1 MRITTKQS
9 RGWIV
14 ALGATPLLALMLS
27 VGIGHADSRMRG
39 GNPGGGHERGSA
51 GSWSGGRG
59 GSSWRGG
66 GNGGRDYSRGGSSG
80 GGSSRGGYSGGGYSR
95 GGYSGGYSR
104 GGYPGGGYS
113 RGGDWGRVR
122 YRPDYGGR
130 GYSGGYRRYGPR
142 GYYYPRSRSYVHF
155 GIGFGYPYY
164 GDYGPTRVVVARPVR
179 TILIANYPPSGCYYY
194 DPYCDMRFDCLDD
207 YYEHMQ
213 DCGHD
218 ATLEVID
225 GSGDCVG
232 TYGYVNGEWT
242 IEN

>member
-1 MRITTKQS
+1 MRITTWQS

-14 ALGATPLLALMLS
+14 ALGATPLLVLMLS

-39 GNPGGGHERGSA
+39 GNPGGGHERGS

-59 GSSWRGG
+59 GASWRGG
-66 GNGGRDYSRGGSSG
+66 GNGGRDD
-80 GGSSRGGYSGGGYSR
+80 SRGGYSGGGYSR
-95 GGYSGGYSR
+95 GGYSGGGYTR
-104 GGYPGGGYS
+104 GGYSGGYTRGGFSGGYWRGGYSGGYS
-113 RGGDWGRVR
+113 RGGYSGGIR
-122 YRPDYGGR
+122 YR
-130 GYSGGYRRYGPR
+130 GYPGGYRRYP
-142 GYYYPRSRSYVHF
+142 YYPRSRSYVHF

-164 GDYGPTRVVVARPVR
+164 GYCAPTRVVVARPVR
-179 TILIANYPPSGCYYY
+179 TILIADYPPSGCYYY

-225 GSGDCVG
+225 RSGDCVG
-232 TYGYVNGEWT
+232 TYGYANGEWS